1 MHLCF
6 RWKVIQSGK
15 RKIVLVSSQTTSVD
29 SFADSELL
37 HIFEMILEYN
47 TELKKDD
54 VWDFWYEI
62 ED

>member
-1 MHLCF
+1 ML
-6 RWKVIQSGK
+6 VIQLDK

-37 HIFEMILEYN
+37 HLFETILEYN
-47 TELKKDD
+47 TKLKKDETL
-54 VWDFWYEI
+54 DFWYEI